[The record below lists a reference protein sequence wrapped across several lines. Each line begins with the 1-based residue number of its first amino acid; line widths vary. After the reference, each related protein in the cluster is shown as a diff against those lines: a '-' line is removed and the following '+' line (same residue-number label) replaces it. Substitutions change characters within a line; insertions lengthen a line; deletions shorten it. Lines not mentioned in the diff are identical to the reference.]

1 MGTSPLHCMTNSD
14 VIPTTDEVLADKY
27 RIERVLGRGG
37 MGIVLGAMHVQLE
50 ERVAIKFLLPE
61 LAHDQALVTRFLR
74 EARAAIKIRSEHVVR
89 VLDIGAL
96 AGGTPYMVMEH
107 LQGRNFEEMLEDQGC
122 LPSELAVDH
131 VLQATEALAEAHAH
145 GMIHRDLKP
154 ANLFLAHRADG
165 SPCVKVLDFGITK
178 LIGPSGEP
186 PALDSTNASVVM
198 GSPRYMSPEQ
208 MRSTKTLDARAD
220 IWALGVI
227 LHELIAGASP
237 FDGATMPDLLAAIL
251 QDPTPLLRKTRPDV
265 PAGLE
270 VVVARCL
277 EKEPERRYADVA
289 ELTQAL
295 APFGTAS
302 ARVSADRVSRVI
314 RPRSPADSRTSAPIV
329 RNAIPAELLSEAPS
343 GTVTVSASSG
353 WDAAAM
359 RPRARARQIGFV
371 VGGIAFVSTMFF
383 AIFGDHGRPS
393 AAAASTRASVEPGTA
408 LSSGPPFTGEPTY
421 PAIALTTTPAPAV
434 APPPAA
440 SNPDEASK
448 PRSLP
453 VPSAS
458 ARASKRDAPPPAAPV
473 SAPATAHPSTPPTAE
488 PDLFDGRK

>member
-1 MGTSPLHCMTNSD
+1 MTNSD
-14 VIPTTDEVLADKY
+14 VIPASGEVLADKY

-61 LAHDQALVTRFLR
+61 LAHDQALVGRFLR

-96 AGGTPYMVMEH
+96 PGGTPYMVMEH
-107 LQGRNFEEMLEDQGC
+107 LQGKNFEELLEDQGC

-131 VLQATEALAEAHAH
+131 VLQATEALAEAHAQ

-178 LIGPSGEP
+178 LVDVAGEAPSFD
-186 PALDSTNASVVM
+186 ATNANVVM

-208 MRSTKTLDARAD
+208 MRSTRTIDARAD

-227 LHELIAGASP
+227 LHELISGASP
-237 FDGATMPDLLAAIL
+237 FDGETMPDLLAAIL

-270 VVVARCL
+270 TIVARCL
-277 EKEPERRYADVA
+277 EKDPDRRYPDVA
-289 ELTQAL
+289 ELTQEL
-295 APFGTAS
+295 APFGNAS
-302 ARVSADRVSRVI
+302 SRVSADRVSRVI
-314 RPRSPADSRTSAPIV
+314 RPRSPADTRTSAPIV
-329 RNAIPAELLSEAPS
+329 RNAIPSEFRPEAPTS
-343 GTVTVSASSG
+343 GTVTVSASSA
-353 WDAAAM
+353 WDAAALLQ
-359 RPRARARQIGFV
+359 PRANARKIGFV
-371 VGGIAFVSTMFF
+371 VGGIAFASTMFF
-383 AIFGDHGRPS
+383 AIFGNHANPSATAATARPS
-393 AAAASTRASVEPGTA
+393 ADSASMTA
-408 LSSGPPFTGEPTY
+408 SGPPVTGEPTF
-421 PAIALTTTPAPAV
+421 PAIVLVPTPSTTLDAASEPGASSAS
-434 APPPAA
+434 PAA
-440 SNPDEASK
+440 STKRRP
-448 PRSLP
+448 LP
-453 VPSAS
+453 APSAS
-458 ARASKRDAPPPAAPV
+458 PHGSKRDAPPGSSAAPV
-473 SAPATAHPSTPPTAE
+473 THPPAPTAE